1 MCFFKRPQH
10 RLLCTL
16 FPDMCHCLLNK
27 LHTLQSI
34 LKTQCLLLCTK
45 HDRVY
50 GVIKALS
57 GARNFIMLFLYTV
70 ASPSACLSSQSMMI
84 MRLGVIKPLETRK
97 FIVVSR
103 QYLGSTEAE
112 IVNLWKEVMV
122 RRFNRLRV
130 EGSHGA

>member
-1 MCFFKRPQH
+1 
-10 RLLCTL
+10 
-16 FPDMCHCLLNK
+16 
-27 LHTLQSI
+27 
-34 LKTQCLLLCTK
+34 
-45 HDRVY
+45 VY